1 MALVDAVPFVVANWP
16 LNEASGNALDAVGS
30 NTLTDNNGVG
40 SAAGKLYPLARQF
53 DASSGQWLEIADNPD
68 ISMSDIDFMIR
79 CWVKVESLSGTGTS
93 IVAGKWLPPSNG
105 EYVLF
110 LSADGKPALT
120 VSPDGTGTAGNA
132 RSVVSSIALEL
143 DTWYLIHAWHDA
155 TNDLIGIAVD
165 AGTAQT
171 ASYSGG
177 VYDGTQVF
185 TLGRV
190 YQTDPQYFDGQL
202 QDVVVMKNRFLTAAE
217 RTEDYNGGDGIAFLD
232 WDGDSSSSS
241 SPSSASSESS
251 SSTSSD
257 SSQSSESS
265 SDSSESSSASSESSS
280 ASSESSSTSSESSSP
295 SSESSS
301 DSSDSSSASSESSSE
316 SSSDSSQSSS
326 SSQSDS
332 STDSSSSSGLGRPRF
347 GFPLLYWGDWW

>member
-40 SAAGKLYPLARQF
+40 SAAGKLYSLARTF
-53 DASSGQWLEIADNPD
+53 TGASSQSLTHADN
-68 ISMSDIDFMIR
+68 STLR
-79 CWVKVESLSGTGTS
+79 AGTGDWMVRFWVMATS
-93 IVAGKWLPPSNG
+93 DPGASGAYLVVKRNTTAGATGMEYGVAIASTRSVALIVSNG
-105 EYVLF
+105 TTNTSVTNPAT
-110 LSADGKPALT
+110 LSL
-120 VSPDGTGTAGNA
+120 N
-132 RSVVSSIALEL
+132 
-143 DTWYLIHAWHDA
+143 TWYLIHAWHDA
-155 TNDLIGIAVD
+155 ANDLIGISVD
-165 AGTAQT
+165 AGTPEFVAHSTGT
-171 ASYSGG
+171 ANL
-177 VYDGTQVF
+177 DGTF
-185 TLGRV
+185 TLGKHPFQDTLNFTGR
-190 YQTDPQYFDGQL
+190 L
-202 QDVVVMKNRFLTAAE
+202 QDVVWMKGRYLTGGE
-217 RTEDYNGGDGIAFLD
+217 RTEDYNSGNGIAFLD
-232 WDGDSSSSS
+232 WDGDNSSSS

-280 ASSESSSTSSESSSP
+280 ASSESSSASSESSSA
-295 SSESSS
+295 SSGSSS
-301 DSSDSSSASSESSSE
+301 DSSESSSASSESSSE